1 MSEIS
6 AFGINFSRFEGI
18 FKIEKIQ
25 YKTHPNFETK
35 IGGKKGVLYT
45 GVYVNSFKADW
56 SWE

>member
-6 AFGINFSRFEGI
+6 AFGINFSRFEGM
-18 FKIEKIQ
+18 FKIEKFQ

-35 IGGKKGVLYT
+35 IGGKKGVLYP

-56 SWE
+56 S